1 MPKENEL
8 EEDFLDEEDQEI
20 QESLLED
27 DGDLFDEDGDEEHS
41 KVNRKQVFTLV
52 AIAVVSFLVFTLF
65 IFPLNE
71 IVRSVLI
78 KTGKETGIFMDAKEI
93 HFPMIGRKTFDSFVA
108 SFPTGT
114 SIKAEEISLG
124 ISLLGLLQSRLDG
137 DANIGYFN
145 FEGSEWAMSIQTLD
159 IPLRLSPI
167 DDKITKWNGEGEI
180 DLSGGKIKE
189 SAEIPFL
196 GSLKGTDIRKANF
209 LFKIR
214 SGKLLLERG
223 SLESSL
229 AKFQFQGVV
238 RLSDTLS
245 FSQLDLKVCFTLT
258 EKFAQE
264 RQDLVGMVALLPQE
278 GGKTCIPIRGTFSAP
293 KVDLPNLNQ
302 LGGGGAP
309 KAEDTSIEPAPVP

>member
-8 EEDFLDEEDQEI
+8 EEDFLNEEDQEI

-41 KVNRKQVFTLV
+41 KVNRKQIFTLV

-78 KTGKETGIFMDAKEI
+78 KSGKETGIFMDAKEI
-93 HFPMIGRKTFDSFVA
+93 HFPMIGRKSFDSFVA

-124 ISLLGLLQSRLDG
+124 VSLLGLLQSRLDG

-145 FEGSEWAMSIQTLD
+145 LEGSEWAMSIQSLD
-159 IPLRLSPI
+159 IPLRLSPL

-180 DLSGGKIKE
+180 ELSGGKIKE

-196 GSLKGTDIRKANF
+196 GSLKGTDIRKANIV
-209 LFKIR
+209 FKIR

-229 AKFQFQGVV
+229 AKFQFQGVI
-238 RLSDTLS
+238 RLSDTTS
-245 FSQLDLKVCFTLT
+245 FSQLDLKVCFTLN

-302 LGGGGAP
+302 LGGGSP

>member
-8 EEDFLDEEDQEI
+8 EEDFLTDEDQEI

-41 KVNRKQVFTLV
+41 KVNRKQIVTLV
-52 AIAVVSFLVFTLF
+52 TIAVVSFLVFTLF

-71 IVRSVLI
+71 IVRSILI

-93 HFPMIGRKTFDSFVA
+93 HFPMFGRKSFDSFIA
-108 SFPTGT
+108 SFPSGT
-114 SIKAEEISLG
+114 SIKAEEVSLG
-124 ISLLGLLQSRLDG
+124 ISLLGLMQSRLDG

-145 FEGSEWAMSIQTLD
+145 FEGSEWAMSVQTLD
-159 IPLRLSPI
+159 IPLRLSPL

-196 GSLKGTDIRKANF
+196 GSLKGTDIRKANV

-214 SGKLLLERG
+214 SGKLLIERG

-238 RLSDTLS
+238 RLSDNFS
-245 FSQLDLKVCFTLT
+245 YSQLDLKVCFTLT

-302 LGGGGAP
+302 LGGGAP

>member
-1 MPKENEL
+1 MLKEEEL
-8 EEDFLDEEDQEI
+8 EEDFLSEEENEI
-20 QESLLED
+20 QEILLED
-27 DGDLFDEDGDEEHS
+27 EDDLFDEDGDEEHS
-41 KVNRKQVFTLV
+41 KVNRKQVLTLIG
-52 AIAVVSFLVFTLF
+52 IAFISFLVFTLF

-78 KTGKETGIFMDAKEI
+78 KTGKETGIFLDAKEI
-93 HFPMIGRKTFDSFVA
+93 HFPVIGRKSFDSFIA
-108 SFPTGT
+108 SFPSGT
-114 SIKAEEISLG
+114 SVKAEEISLG
-124 ISLLGLLQSRLDG
+124 ISLFGLLQSRLEG
-137 DANIGYFN
+137 DANIGYFS
-145 FEGSEWAMSIQTLD
+145 FDGSEWAMSIQTLD

-196 GSLKGTDIRKANF
+196 GSLKGTDIRKANIV
-209 LFKIR
+209 FKIR

-229 AKFQFQGVV
+229 AKFQFQGVI

-258 EKFAQE
+258 EKFGQE

-278 GGKTCIPIRGTFSAP
+278 GGKTCIPIRGTFSSP

-302 LGGGGAP
+302 LGGGAP
-309 KAEDTSIEPAPVP
+309 KTEDTSIEPAPVP

>member
-8 EEDFLDEEDQEI
+8 EEDFLTEEDQEI

-27 DGDLFDEDGDEEHS
+27 DGELFDEDGDEEHS
-41 KVNRKQVFTLV
+41 KVSRKQVFTLV
-52 AIAVVSFLVFTLF
+52 AIAVVSFFIFTLF

-71 IVRSVLI
+71 IVRSILI

-93 HFPMIGRKTFDSFVA
+93 HFPMMGRKSFDSFVA

-114 SIKAEEISLG
+114 SIKAEEVSLG

-145 FEGSEWAMSIQTLD
+145 FEGSEWVFSAQTLD
-159 IPLRLSPI
+159 LPLRIAPL

-196 GSLKGTDIRKANF
+196 GSLKGTDIRKAN
-209 LFKIR
+209 LVFKIR
-214 SGKLLLERG
+214 SGKLLVERG

-278 GGKTCIPIRGTFSAP
+278 GGKTCIPIRGTFSSP

-302 LGGGGAP
+302 LGGSAP
-309 KAEDTSIEPAPVP
+309 KAEETSIEPAPVP

>member
-1 MPKENEL
+1 MPKEEEL
-8 EEDFLDEEDQEI
+8 EEDFLTEEDNEI

-27 DGDLFDEDGDEEHS
+27 DDDLFDEDGDEEHS
-41 KVNRKQVFTLV
+41 KVNRKQVLTLV
-52 AIAVVSFLVFTLF
+52 GIAFVSFLVFTLF

-71 IVRSVLI
+71 IVRSILI
-78 KTGKETGIFMDAKEI
+78 KTGKETGIFLDAKEI
-93 HFPMIGRKTFDSFVA
+93 HFPVIGRKSFDSFIA
-108 SFPTGT
+108 SFPSGT
-114 SIKAEEISLG
+114 SVKAEEISLG
-124 ISLLGLLQSRLDG
+124 VSLLGLLQSKLEG
-137 DANIGYFN
+137 DANIGYFS

-180 DLSGGKIKE
+180 ELSGGKIKE

-196 GSLKGTDIRKANF
+196 GSLKGTDIRKANIV
-209 LFKIR
+209 FKIR

-229 AKFQFQGVV
+229 AKFQFQGVI

-245 FSQLDLKVCFTLT
+245 YSQLDLKVCFTLT

-278 GGKTCIPIRGTFSAP
+278 GGKTCIPIRGTFSSP

-302 LGGGGAP
+302 LGGSAP
-309 KAEDTSIEPAPVP
+309 KAEETSIEPAPVP

>member
-1 MPKENEL
+1 MSKQNEL
-8 EEDFLDEEDQEI
+8 EDDFLSEEDQEV

-27 DGDLFDEDGDEEHS
+27 DGELFDEDGDEEHT
-41 KVNRKQVFTLV
+41 KVNRKQLFTLV
-52 AIAVVSFLVFTLF
+52 AIAFVSFLVFTLF

-71 IVRSVLI
+71 IVRSILI

-93 HFPMIGRKTFDSFVA
+93 HFPMIGRKSFDSFVA
-108 SFPTGT
+108 SFPSGT

-124 ISLLGLLQSRLDG
+124 VSLFGLLQSRLEG
-137 DANIGYFN
+137 DANVGYFN
-145 FEGSEWAMSIQTLD
+145 FEGSEWAASIQTLD

-180 DLSGGKIKE
+180 DLAGGKIKE
-189 SAEIPFL
+189 SSEIPFL
-196 GSLKGTDIRKANF
+196 GSLKGTDIRKAN
-209 LFKIR
+209 LVFKIR

-223 SLESSL
+223 ILESSL

-238 RLSDTLS
+238 RLSDNLA

-278 GGKTCIPIRGTFSAP
+278 GGKTCIPIRGTFSSP

-302 LGGGGAP
+302 LGGPAP
-309 KAEDTSIEPAPVP
+309 KAEESAIEPAPVP

>member
-8 EEDFLDEEDQEI
+8 EEDFLTEEDQEI

-41 KVNRKQVFTLV
+41 KVNRKQIFTLV
-52 AIAVVSFLVFTLF
+52 AIAVVSFFVFTLF

-71 IVRSVLI
+71 IVRSILI

-93 HFPMIGRKTFDSFVA
+93 HFPMIGRKSFDSFVA

-124 ISLLGLLQSRLDG
+124 VSLIGLLQSRLDG
-137 DANIGYFN
+137 DANIGYFS
-145 FEGSEWAMSIQTLD
+145 FEGSEWAFSAQTLD
-159 IPLRLSPI
+159 IPLRLAPL

-196 GSLKGTDIRKANF
+196 GSLKGTDIRKAN
-209 LFKIR
+209 LVFKIR

-223 SLESSL
+223 VLESSL

-278 GGKTCIPIRGTFSAP
+278 GGKTCIPIRGTFSSP

-302 LGGGGAP
+302 LGGSAP

>member
-1 MPKENEL
+1 MPKEEEL
-8 EEDFLDEEDQEI
+8 EEDFLTEEDNEI

-27 DGDLFDEDGDEEHS
+27 DDDLFDEDGDEEHS
-41 KVNRKQVFTLV
+41 KVNRKQVLTLV
-52 AIAVVSFLVFTLF
+52 GIALVSFLVFTLF

-71 IVRSVLI
+71 IVRSILI
-78 KTGKETGIFMDAKEI
+78 KTGKETGIFLDAKEI
-93 HFPMIGRKTFDSFVA
+93 HFPVIGRKSFDSFIA
-108 SFPTGT
+108 SFPSGT
-114 SIKAEEISLG
+114 SVKAEEISLG
-124 ISLLGLLQSRLDG
+124 VSLLGLLQSKLEG
-137 DANIGYFN
+137 DANIGYFS
-145 FEGSEWAMSIQTLD
+145 FEGSEWAMSIQSLD

-180 DLSGGKIKE
+180 ELSGGKIKE

-196 GSLKGTDIRKANF
+196 GSLKGTDIRKANIV
-209 LFKIR
+209 FKIR

-223 SLESSL
+223 SLESSI
-229 AKFQFQGVV
+229 AKFQFQGVI

-245 FSQLDLKVCFTLT
+245 YSQLDLKVCFTLT

-278 GGKTCIPIRGTFSAP
+278 GGKTCIPIRGTFSSP

-302 LGGGGAP
+302 LGGSAP
-309 KAEDTSIEPAPVP
+309 KAEETSIEPAPVP

>member
-8 EEDFLDEEDQEI
+8 DDDLLTEEDQEI

-27 DGDLFDEDGDEEHS
+27 DGDLFDEDGDEEHT
-41 KVNRKQVFTLV
+41 KVNRKQVITLV
-52 AIAVVSFLVFTLF
+52 AIAFVSFLVFTLF

-71 IVRSVLI
+71 IVRSILI

-93 HFPMIGRKTFDSFVA
+93 HFPMIGRKSFDSFIA
-108 SFPTGT
+108 SFPSGT
-114 SIKAEEISLG
+114 SIKAEEVSLG
-124 ISLLGLLQSRLDG
+124 VSLLGLLQSRLDG
-137 DANIGYFN
+137 DANIGYFS
-145 FEGSEWAMSIQTLD
+145 FEGSEWAFSAQTLD
-159 IPLRLSPI
+159 IPLRLAPL

-196 GSLKGTDIRKANF
+196 GSLKGTDIRKANIV
-209 LFKIR
+209 FKMR

-238 RLSDTLS
+238 RLSDN
-245 FSQLDLKVCFTLT
+245 FAYSQLDLKVCFTLT

-302 LGGGGAP
+302 LGGGAP
-309 KAEDTSIEPAPVP
+309 KAEESSIEPAPVP

>member
-1 MPKENEL
+1 MPKEEEL
-8 EEDFLDEEDQEI
+8 EEDFLAEEEKEI

-27 DGDLFDEDGDEEHS
+27 EDDLFDEDGDEEHS
-41 KVNRKQVFTLV
+41 KVNRKQILTLV

-71 IVRSVLI
+71 IVRSILI

-93 HFPMIGRKTFDSFVA
+93 HFPVIGRKSFDSFII

-114 SIKAEEISLG
+114 SVKAEEISLG
-124 ISLLGLLQSRLDG
+124 VSLFGLLQSRLEG
-137 DANIGYFN
+137 DASIGYFS

-180 DLSGGKIKE
+180 DISGGKIKE

-196 GSLKGTDIRKANF
+196 GSLKGTDIRKANL

-229 AKFQFQGVV
+229 AKFQFQGVI

-278 GGKTCIPIRGTFSAP
+278 GGKTCIPIRGTFSSP

-302 LGGGGAP
+302 LGGGAP
-309 KAEDTSIEPAPVP
+309 KSEGTSIEPAPVP

>member
-1 MPKENEL
+1 MPKETEL
-8 EEDFLDEEDQEI
+8 EEDFLNEEDQEV

-41 KVNRKQVFTLV
+41 KLNRNQVFTLV
-52 AIAVVSFLVFTLF
+52 AVAILSFFIFTLF
-65 IFPLNE
+65 IFPLSE
-71 IVRSVLI
+71 IFRSVLI

-93 HFPMIGRKTFDSFVA
+93 NFPMIGRKSFDSFVA
-108 SFPTGT
+108 SFPSGT

-124 ISLLGLLQSRLDG
+124 VSLLGLLQSRLEG
-137 DANIGYFN
+137 DANIGYFS
-145 FEGSEWAMSIQTLD
+145 FEGSEWAASIQTLD
-159 IPLRLSPI
+159 IPLRLSSI

-196 GSLKGTDIRKANF
+196 GSLKGTDIRKANIV
-209 LFKIR
+209 FKIR
-214 SGKLLLERG
+214 SGKLLLEQG
-223 SLESSL
+223 SLESSF

-238 RLSDTLS
+238 RLSDTLAY
-245 FSQLDLKVCFTLT
+245 SQLDLKVCFTLT

-278 GGKTCIPIRGTFSAP
+278 GGKTCIPIRGTFSSP

-302 LGGGGAP
+302 LGGAGP